1 MSNPSPAPVPP
12 TDAIKETT
20 EKLAAFVQW
29 IAQLIQ
35 SRSWFTILLL
45 LDVVL
50 LFAANPG
57 VATKLLTTF
66 FPQQTLPEQ
75 YPGLFWLTLGLI
87 FVVALVVA
95 VRTMPQPAADAT
107 DFTERKAIKGLRP
120 FSAEDAEIFAQLQR
134 NRSLKECLESI
145 TSSTFRFGILMGESG
160 SGKTS
165 FLQAGLLPKLSTSQ
179 GAHRAVYVKFADRP
193 PIDTIRSALS
203 EQLKLP
209 KEKVATADL
218 LTLLNIATEAIAKPL
233 ILLFDQFEQ
242 FFVHHKHRSDRQPFI
257 QALTDWYGTETLA
270 VKIVVCIR
278 GDMCDRLVELHQAL
292 GYSLGPQE
300 VFRLEKFTPIEAA
313 KVLRVIADTED
324 LQFDDRFVAELA
336 EQELANREDGLISP
350 VDLQILAWMIQ
361 RQTVEELRAFNRTAF
376 QKFGG
381 VEGLMTRFL
390 ERTLDARMIKA
401 QREAAVKVLL
411 ALTDLE
417 RNARAGVLTIT
428 ELQTKLQNTVKPE
441 EVEEAASWLARSD
454 VRLITPIEHT
464 TSTGDT
470 TGYELAH
477 ERIIPALM
485 RLAGQELKAADRANQ
500 LLDRRV
506 NEWLGNQRN
515 SRYLLTWRELWMVRL
530 QKPYLVWGAQHR
542 QKAQL
547 LHQSYRRIY
556 QSATAVALVTLLT
569 IASSGW
575 LLYIPQGQIQRVRWE
590 LASPLHRVED
600 EQVAEAAIAFAKD
613 ERWRHAFDIVKKHIS
628 DPDANVQFL
637 SDAATASAKFANSNI
652 AKQILTAAFQVSQTL
667 EDPFNQAETL
677 SAIAAAS
684 GQLKDT
690 NAAKQMLIKAL
701 ETARTLGSTSVGGDA
716 DEESSDDKSETLIAI
731 VQASSQL
738 GDPVSIREILTA
750 TSHEIQSLK
759 DPSNQFDVLNTVAI
773 AYGQLGDIDTAKQF
787 LTDALRIQTAEST
800 SSPYESGR
808 FDALITIAG
817 TYKQLGDTDT
827 ASQLLADAFQIAQAL
842 DDPSDKFDALITVAT
857 AYGQLGD
864 ADTASQLLAD
874 AFQIA
879 QTLDNSSDEWGA
891 GDKLDALSEIV
902 DAVSQLEGTD
912 ATRNIL
918 TSVWQ
923 VAQGLEASADQFDVF
938 IDIATAYGQ
947 LEEPDT
953 ARQILE
959 AALQA
964 FPKLEESSEGWGSGG
979 SNSLIN
985 IVEGSENIGSA
996 IAARDVLINV
1006 SRVAQ
1011 TLEDAS
1017 DQSDVLSAIAKA
1029 AERLDR
1035 QLKDTTAARDVLTEV
1050 LQAVSMSQ
1058 NSAHKSYV
1066 MYVVASVYL
1075 QLQDPDT
1082 AKQVLTDAL
1091 QIAQTIEDD
1100 STKSDALST
1109 MASLYGQLEDTDT
1122 ARQVLAQALESAE
1135 ISGEPQS
1142 LSSIAVAYANLGDWG
1157 EVLRALRRCREEERV
1172 QALTE
1177 VLTLWA
1183 EKRNP
1188 MLRELREEEEE

>member
-1 MSNPSPAPVPP
+1 MSNQSPAPVPP

-20 EKLAAFVQW
+20 EKLATFVQW

-35 SRSWFTILLL
+35 SRNWFTILLL

-57 VATKLLTTF
+57 VAGKLLTTF

-179 GAHRAVYVKFADRP
+179 GTHRAVYVKFADRP

-257 QALTDWYGTETLA
+257 QALTDWYHAESLS

-278 GDMCDRLVELHQAL
+278 GDMCDRLVELHQAI

-300 VFRLEKFTPIEAA
+300 VFRLEKFTPTEAA

-361 RQTVEELRAFNRTAF
+361 RQTAEELRAFNRAAF

-390 ERTLDARMIKA
+390 ERTLDARMIKT

-417 RNARAGVLTIT
+417 RNVRAGVLTLNQ
-428 ELQTKLQNTVKPE
+428 LQTKLQNTIKPE

-454 VRLITPIEHT
+454 VRLIT
-464 TSTGDT
+464 STEQSGAPDNT

-515 SRYLLTWRELWMVRL
+515 SRYLLTWRELWMVQQ
-530 QKPYLVWGAQHR
+530 QKPYLVWGTQQR

-547 LHQSYRRIY
+547 LRQSYRQIYRIIV
-556 QSATAVALVTLLT
+556 AVTVIALMTT
-569 IASSGW
+569 GYNTW
-575 LLYIPQGQIQRVRWE
+575 LLYTPQGQIQRVRWE

-600 EQVAEAAIAFAKD
+600 GQVVDAAVAFAKD
-613 ERWRHAFDIVKKHIS
+613 KRWRHAFNLIKKHVS
-628 DPDANVQFL
+628 DSRADAQFL
-637 SDAATASAKFANSNI
+637 SDVAEMSTKLNPTNTAKR
-652 AKQILTAAFQVSQTL
+652 ILTAALQASQTL
-667 EDPFNQAETL
+667 EDPFDRAETL
-677 SAIAAAS
+677 SAVAIASA
-684 GQLKDT
+684 QLNDS
-690 NAAKQMLIKAL
+690 NAARQMLTKAL
-701 ETARTLGSTSVGGDA
+701 EIAQSINSTS
-716 DEESSDDKSETLIAI
+716 DEREQNDKSEILIA
-731 VQASSQL
+731 VAKASSQL
-738 GDPVSIREILTA
+738 GDAVVAKEILTTA
-750 TSHEIQSLK
+750 QQEILSLA
-759 DPSNQFDVLNTVAI
+759 DPSEKFDALITVA
-773 AYGQLGDIDTAKQF
+773 ATYEQSGDITTAEQM
-787 LTDALRIQTAEST
+787 LTDALQIFQTLGNVSN
-800 SSPYESGR
+800 PYESDR
-808 FDALITIAG
+808 FDALITIAEAYG
-817 TYKQLGDTDT
+817 KLGNGDI
-827 ASQLLADAFQIAQAL
+827 ANQLLADALQIAQTLNDPFDRLNAL
-842 DDPSDKFDALITVAT
+842 TTIAG
-857 AYGQLGD
+857 AYGQLGND
-864 ADTASQLLAD
+864 DIANQLLAD
-874 AFQIA
+874 ALQIT
-879 QTLDNSSDEWGA
+879 QTLDYSSREPSGWDSE
-891 GDKLDALSEIV
+891 DKSDTLIEIIEV
-902 DAVSQLEGTD
+902 VGQLRNTD

-918 TSVWQ
+918 TSVSQ
-923 VAQGLEASADQFDVF
+923 VAQSLEGSSEQFDVL
-938 IDIATAYGQ
+938 IEMAIAYGQ

-953 ARQILE
+953 ARQMLE
-959 AALQA
+959 RALQIVQNS
-964 FPKLEESSEGWGSGG
+964 EETSDGWGTDDA
-979 SNSLIN
+979 NALTE
-985 IVEGSENIGSA
+985 IVKGVQNIGSA
-996 IAARDVLINV
+996 IVAKDLLIDV
-1006 SRVAQ
+1006 SQASQ
-1011 TLEDAS
+1011 ALEDAS
-1017 DQSDVLSAIAKA
+1017 DQSEVLSAVAEA
-1029 AERLDR
+1029 AIRLDQ
-1035 QLKDTTAARDVLTEV
+1035 QLGNRDAARDVLKAI
-1050 LQAVSMSQ
+1050 LQTISTSQ
-1058 NSAHKSYV
+1058 DPDYRSYV
-1066 MYVVASVYL
+1066 EYTVASTYW
-1075 QLQDPDT
+1075 QIQDPDT
-1082 AKQVLTDAL
+1082 AKQVLADAL
-1091 QIAQTIEDD
+1091 KIAQTIERD
-1100 STKSDALST
+1100 SLKPDALNT
-1109 MASLYGQLEDTDT
+1109 VAELYGQLENTDT
-1122 ARQVLAQALESAE
+1122 ARQILTEALESAE
-1135 ISGEPQS
+1135 ISGEPEA
-1142 LSSIAVAYANLGDWG
+1142 LSSIAVTYAKLGDWG
-1157 EVLRALRRCREEERV
+1157 EVLRALRLCREEERV
-1172 QALTE
+1172 SALTE

-1183 EKRNP
+1183 EKQNP
-1188 MLRELREEEEE
+1188 MLREVREEEE